1 MQLTLLRILLDKIR
15 FPHGVATGLITL
27 RDRRFAYIAL
37 LILIVPSGSALA
49 ASPYCTTTA
58 PPSNAT
64 VPVRLAPNRS
74 TAGPA
79 YPTLVSVMIP
89 SSYMSCTG
97 APPNQTFWIGARS
110 IQPGKRGSVSVFNSP
125 RFITRTDVR
134 ATTDGANDAGHKV
147 SIGQLPPLDLADNGD
162 PLFVGAR
169 IVTPASIS
177 CSGATSGTTV
187 GTASDAQGGGIALL
201 ACKTN
206 PDGTVWVSR
215 SASLAEIY
223 QASPD
228 GAVGYVGNQGSDNVA
243 LYLNGDA
250 SPGIGIVTASVG
262 VIVST
267 SLHDIKSLLD
277 ASPTPATTQCEGNY
291 ISRNPLFS
299 GLCNTVFATNGHIYF
314 GSQPTEPSVCSVSI
328 PTGTSVTWAN
338 PVESNAF
345 SGVGGA
351 IAPTQITTI
360 ELRCTGSE
368 VSKLATIVLNARG
381 TPAVA
386 EPTEFASSNASV
398 NYRLNVRTTNKT
410 VAPNSTT
417 SLTSADGVTYTDG
430 GAVAIGSV
438 DLSVTPVAARPA
450 AIPGRADTRITLDVY
465 AAL

>member
-1 MQLTLLRILLDKIR
+1 M
-15 FPHGVATGLITL
+15 
-27 RDRRFAYIAL
+27 
-37 LILIVPSGSALA
+37 
-49 ASPYCTTTA
+49 
-58 PPSNAT
+58 
-64 VPVRLAPNRS
+64 
-74 TAGPA
+74 
-79 YPTLVSVMIP
+79 
-89 SSYMSCTG
+89 
-97 APPNQTFWIGARS
+97 
-110 IQPGKRGSVSVFNSP
+110 
-125 RFITRTDVR
+125 FITKTDVR
-134 ATTDGANDAGHKV
+134 ATLDGWNDAGRKLA
-147 SIGQLPPLDLADNGD
+147 INQLPPTDLYDSGD
-162 PLFVGAR
+162 PMYVGAR
-169 IVTPASIS
+169 ILTPASLS
-177 CSGATSGTTV
+177 CSGATSTTTV

-206 PDGTVWVSR
+206 PDGTMWVSR

-228 GAVGYVGNQGSDNVA
+228 GAVGYLGNNGTDNIAMYLVSDARPGS
-243 LYLNGDA
+243 GIISA
-250 SPGIGIVTASVG
+250 SMG

-267 SLHDIKSLLD
+267 SLHDIKSLFD
-277 ASPTPATTQCEGNY
+277 ASPSPSTSSCDGTYNY
-291 ISRNPLFS
+291 HNPLFS
-299 GLCNTVFATNGHIYF
+299 GLCSTLGPAQGHIYF

-328 PTGTSVTWAN
+328 PTGTSITWVN

-345 SGVGGA
+345 SVVGGS

-381 TPAVA
+381 NPAVA